1 MKAGFSKQFEKQ
13 YTKLRPRTKLR
24 FQQQLDIFM
33 SDSYDNRLSNHPL
46 RGKYTGYRSINITGD
61 YRAVYKMANQS
72 TVRFVAIGTH
82 SQLYR

>member
-1 MKAGFSKQFEKQ
+1 MKVGFSKQFEKQ
-13 YTKLRPRTKLR
+13 YTKLLPRAKLR
-24 FQQQLDIFM
+24 FQQQLDTFM
-33 SDSYDNRLSNHPL
+33 NDAYDSRLLNHPL

-61 YRAVYKMANQS
+61 YRAVYKMANET